1 MDMATD
7 LRVQMAK
14 ARLSAADVAAVVGR
28 TRVTVSRWRTG
39 ALPIPLDCARV
50 LYANGLLSAD
60 SILSIPDS
68 GDAA

>member
-7 LRVQMAK
+7 LRGRMAE
-14 ARLSAADVAAVVGR
+14 ARLTAADVAAIVGR

-39 ALPIPLDCARV
+39 ALPIPLDCARM

-60 SILSIPDS
+60 SILSTPDT